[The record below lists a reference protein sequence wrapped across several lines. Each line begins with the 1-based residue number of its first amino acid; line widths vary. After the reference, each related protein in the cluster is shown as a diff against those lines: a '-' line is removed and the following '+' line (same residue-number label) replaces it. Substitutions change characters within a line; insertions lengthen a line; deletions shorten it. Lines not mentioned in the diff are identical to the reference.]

1 MENRALI
8 QNNNIDFVDL
18 LENNFQAINFLIENH
33 LLPMPRI
40 LVVALCFLES
50 NRMSSIDLYGV
61 VDLKCAK
68 TQDPSN
74 VDFGGRISE

>member
-33 LLPMPRI
+33 LLQIPACSCGRPM
-40 LVVALCFLES
+40 FLR
-50 NRMSSIDLYGV
+50 NKSIDLYGV